1 MHGNQKLKL
10 NRENFDQMLMPT
22 IVYVQA
28 ARMAPRAA
36 DQARWQVC
44 IFLNCM
50 PPPLWGAHIYLHV
63 VVTYKYIYICEDVA
77 TCLEHSLLGKIIHND
92 RLLLG
97 ITSFAAPKQTREAYD
112 SSFT

>member
-1 MHGNQKLKL
+1 MMHGNQKLKL

-63 VVTYKYIYICEDVA
+63 VVTYKYIYIYIYICEDVA
-77 TCLEHSLLGKIIHND
+77 TCLEHSL
-92 RLLLG
+92 
-97 ITSFAAPKQTREAYD
+97 
-112 SSFT
+112 